1 MCYEVALS
9 SKFAPSWAQAVTW
22 CEVGVGLREP
32 KWKEGREPEA
42 GKQKLEP
49 TTAEG
54 CQRGLGFF
62 EQSASPGL
70 SLKLRR
76 WGGKLGEPGRRAG
89 GGGSG
94 LIWTTPAGGEGS
106 HVQAAGPPAA
116 L

>member
-1 MCYEVALS
+1 MCYEVALR

-32 KWKEGREPEA
+32 KRKEGREPEA

-54 CQRGLGFF
+54 CQRGLGLF

-76 WGGKLGEPGRRAG
+76 WGAG
-89 GGGSG
+89 WGN
-94 LIWTTPAGGEGS
+94 
-106 HVQAAGPPAA
+106 QADGQVGVGQG
-116 L
+116 